1 MALKIIFM
9 GTPNF
14 AVPILE
20 TICNSKHKILTVY
33 SQPPKK
39 KNRGLKELIS
49 PIHDFCN
56 KKGLNLRHPKN
67 LGSDEEYKYI
77 KDLNPDVVLVVAYGK
92 ILPKKILSLSEI
104 KFINIHASLLPRWRG
119 AAPIQRSIMN
129 LDKETGISIMKI
141 TEQLDAGPYMLQE
154 TVKILKEDNHNTLNT
169 KLSYVGSKSIIKAL
183 DLIETG
189 KANFIDQDN
198 SKVCYA
204 KKIEKKES
212 LINWNE
218 PAKIIVAKIRG
229 LNPYPGIW
237 FTHNKN
243 RLKIIQASE
252 AEKSG
257 NIGEVLDENLTV
269 GCGKG
274 SLKIEKI
281 QKEGKKI
288 LKAKE
293 FLAGYKIKKGE
304 NLI

>member
-1 MALKIIFM
+1 MVMEINRDSDPQVDPQKRLAVDSSKV
-9 GTPNF
+9 TP
-14 AVPILE
+14 A
-20 TICNSKHKILTVY
+20 T
-33 SQPPKK
+33 
-39 KNRGLKELIS
+39 S
-49 PIHDFCN
+49 P
-56 KKGLNLRHPKN
+56 
-67 LGSDEEYKYI
+67 
-77 KDLNPDVVLVVAYGK
+77 AA
-92 ILPKKILSLSEI
+92 SEI
-104 KFINIHASLLPRWRG
+104 YRDEKKRAQFNAYLARYRFERDP
-119 AAPIQRSIMN
+119 
-129 LDKETGISIMKI
+129 
-141 TEQLDAGPYMLQE
+141 
-154 TVKILKEDNHNTLNT
+154 
-169 KLSYVGSKSIIKAL
+169 
-183 DLIETG
+183 
-189 KANFIDQDN
+189 FIDQDN